1 MSAGVAQRDARW
13 RNYYDVVPTTDGMVR
28 TDSGPSVSTEYA
40 YRGIDAAF
48 LENDH
53 LRVMVL
59 PGKGGDVLEFRDK
72 RTDVD
77 VLWHADHNWEPP
89 GERYVPSADG
99 ATWLDHYPGGWQVNL
114 PVAGDGMA
122 IPGSEYGLHGESA
135 LVPWEATV
143 TRDDD
148 EGVAL
153 RLTTDLVR
161 YPFSLEREFRLPAG
175 EPCLTV
181 DERVTNKGGVELE
194 YAWQQHLTLG
204 RPLVGKT
211 ARLDLPASTGVT
223 ESTGEPFQHGRLA
236 GEETFDWPVAPTRD
250 GGTADLREIP
260 PEEAGY
266 HDQCYVTDL
275 DAGWYALTNP
285 TLDLGFAFTFPTDP
299 FECVWYWQ
307 PLGGFEEAPYWGRN
321 YNVGLEPTTAY
332 PLSVD
337 EQRAGGRME
346 TLAPGETA
354 EASFTARTYG
364 GVDGIA
370 DVLPS
375 DGATGREV

>member
-1 MSAGVAQRDARW
+1 
-13 RNYYDVVPTTDGMVR
+13 
-28 TDSGPSVSTEYA
+28 
-40 YRGIDAAF
+40 
-48 LENDH
+48 
-53 LRVMVL
+53 
-59 PGKGGDVLEFRDK
+59 
-72 RTDVD
+72 
-77 VLWHADHNWEPP
+77 
-89 GERYVPSADG
+89 
-99 ATWLDHYPGGWQVNL
+99 VNL

-266 HDQCYVTDL
+266 HDQCYATDL

-299 FECVWYWQ
+299 FECVW
-307 PLGGFEEAPYWGRN
+307 
-321 YNVGLEPTTAY
+321 Y

-370 DVLPS
+370 DVSPS
-375 DGATGREV
+375 DGITGREV